1 MPGSRPGV
9 LRVHDSF
16 EAAVPRA
23 ANLGD
28 DADTTAAVCGQVAGA
43 YYGESAIPSRW
54 LERLVW
60 AHRIRGLADDLQSM
74 SQAYLM
80 SMDARLQLIVRRL
93 NHGQGRSY
101 LIEGKL
107 RNGDLVGTF
116 RAPSTGGP
124 FPGVLALG
132 GSDGGTP
139 EYFLNLLVPEG
150 LACLAI
156 AYWVTSDTQPTM
168 AEIPLERLERGLRW
182 LIGRSDVVARD
193 GRVAVVGASRG
204 GELVL
209 LLAASFPDSVGPVVA
224 YTPSSVV
231 WFGLDFTQPVGA
243 TRSTWT
249 RHGKPLPHLSFPP
262 GVMPT
267 QSERGLSM
275 LPLSEA
281 ALDDRDAVDRSA
293 IAVESAH
300 GPLLLVSGGD
310 DRVWATG
317 RMCEMI
323 VRSNVE
329 TRAIR

>member
-1 MPGSRPGV
+1 
-9 LRVHDSF
+9 
-16 EAAVPRA
+16 
-23 ANLGD
+23 
-28 DADTTAAVCGQVAGA
+28 
-43 YYGESAIPSRW
+43 
-54 LERLVW
+54 
-60 AHRIRGLADDLQSM
+60 
-74 SQAYLM
+74 
-80 SMDARLQLIVRRL
+80 LIDV
-93 NHGQGRSY
+93 N
-101 LIEGKL
+101 L

-116 RAPSTGGP
+116 RAPSPGGP
-124 FPGVLALG
+124 FSGVLALG

-150 LACLAI
+150 FACLAI
-156 AYWVTSDTQPTM
+156 AYWGTSDTQSTM
-168 AEIPLERLERGLRW
+168 VEIPLERLERGLRW
-182 LIGRSDVVARD
+182 LIDRSDVVARD
-193 GRVAVVGASRG
+193 GRVAVVGASKG
-204 GELVL
+204 GELAL
-209 LLAASFPDSVGPVVA
+209 LLAASFPDLVGPVVA

-231 WFGLDFTQPVGA
+231 WFGLDFTQPVGV

-262 GVMPT
+262 GVMPI

-281 ALDDRDAVDRSA
+281 ALDDGDAVDRSA

-323 VRSNVE
+323 VGRMSRHGRSGDVKHLHYPRAGHILFPYLRPSDTMFPAYPLDHGGSATADAAAHAAAWGQVVE
-329 TRAIR
+329 HLRQAL